1 MLNSEVAG
9 VALDLWCNHINEEC
23 SSFNVVKSSEI
34 SREWWLI
41 DASTLPL
48 GKLAVI
54 IADKLM
60 GKSKVTYTPHIDN
73 GDYVVVVNAKNLK
86 VTGEKMTQKKYYRHS
101 GFPGGLTELKLEE
114 VIEKDPSVAIREAVK
129 GMLPKNKL
137 SADRLARLRIFEGA
151 EHAHAAQNPKEIK

>member
-1 MLNSEVAG
+1 MKTYSQKAKE
-9 VALDLWCNHINEEC
+9 IN
-23 SSFNVVKSSEI
+23 
-34 SREWWLI
+34 REWYLI

-73 GDYVVVVNAKNLK
+73 GDYVVVINAKNIK

-101 GFPGGLTELKLEE
+101 GYPGGLKELKLEE
-114 VIEKDPSVAIREAVK
+114 VLEKEPARVIFEAVK

-137 SADRLARLRIFEGA
+137 APERLKRLRVFEGS
-151 EHAHAAQNPKEIK
+151 EHTHEAQSPKEIK

>member
-1 MLNSEVAG
+1 MKTYSQ
-9 VALDLWCNHINEEC
+9 
-23 SSFNVVKSSEI
+23 KSSEI
-34 SREWWLI
+34 KREWWVI

-73 GDYVVVVNAKNLK
+73 GDYVVVTNAKNLK
-86 VTGEKMTQKKYYRHS
+86 VTGEKMTQKMYHRHS
-101 GFPGGLTELKLEE
+101 GFPGGLTSLKLEE
-114 VIEKDPSVAIREAVK
+114 VIEKNPSVAITEAVK

-137 SADRLARLRIFEGA
+137 AADRLARLRVFDGA
-151 EHAHAAQNPKEIK
+151 EHAHTAQNPKEIK

>member
-1 MLNSEVAG
+1 MKTYSLKGADV
-9 VALDLWCNHINEEC
+9 
-23 SSFNVVKSSEI
+23 

-41 DASTLPL
+41 DASSVPL

-54 IADKLM
+54 VADKLM

-73 GDYVVVVNAKNLK
+73 GDYVVVVNAKNLV
-86 VTGEKMTQKKYYRHS
+86 VTGDKMTKKKYYRHS
-101 GFPGGLTELKLEE
+101 GFPGGIKELKLEE
-114 VIEKDPSVAIREAVK
+114 VVEKDAARAIREAVK

-137 SADRLARLRIFEGA
+137 AADRLARLKVFEGA

>member
-1 MLNSEVAG
+1 MKTYSQKAG
-9 VALDLWCNHINEEC
+9 
-23 SSFNVVKSSEI
+23 EI

-73 GDYVVVVNAKNLK
+73 GDYVVVINAKNLV

-114 VIEKDPSVAIREAVK
+114 VIEKNPSVAIREAVK

-137 SADRLARLRIFEGA
+137 AADRLARLRVFDGA
-151 EHAHAAQNPKEIK
+151 EHAHTAQNPKEIK

>member
-1 MLNSEVAG
+1 MKTYSQ
-9 VALDLWCNHINEEC
+9 
-23 SSFNVVKSSEI
+23 KSSEI
-34 SREWWLI
+34 KREWYLI

-48 GKLAVI
+48 GKLAVV

-73 GDYVVVVNAKNLK
+73 GDYVVVINAKNVK
-86 VTGEKMTQKKYYRHS
+86 VTGNKMVDKKYYRHS

-114 VIEKDPSVAIREAVK
+114 VLEKDPSLVIKEAVK

-137 SADRLARLRIFEGA
+137 AADRLARLRVFEGS
-151 EHAHAAQNPKEIK
+151 EHAHTAQQPKEIK